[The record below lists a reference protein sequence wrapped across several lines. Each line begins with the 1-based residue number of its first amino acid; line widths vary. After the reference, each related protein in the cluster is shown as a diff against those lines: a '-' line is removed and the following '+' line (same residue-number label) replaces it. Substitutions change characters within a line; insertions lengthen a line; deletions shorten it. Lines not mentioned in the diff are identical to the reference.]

1 MIPMSKDDL
10 IIKEIDGVSY
20 HCKPP
25 VGETEIALFRYFKKE
40 NKIEPFMME
49 AEKLISKEYKGKRL
63 PKKKD
68 LLLLIADK
76 AEDLYYVNKEHSAV
90 EESAKE
96 LDKIIDMVLVKWTG
110 KIKLPL
116 FPINGSSSSAYLPM
130 KLKEEITT
138 WYMDQAG
145 LTEPEIKN

>member
-40 NKIEPFMME
+40 NKLEPYMVK
-49 AEKLISKEYKGKRL
+49 AEDLITRGFKGKRR
-63 PKKKD
+63 PNKKAY
-68 LLLLIADK
+68 LALVADK
-76 AEDLYYVNKEHSAV
+76 AEELYFKDKRNSAV
-90 EESAKE
+90 EESAGE
-96 LDKIIDMVLVKWTG
+96 LDKIIDMVLVKWSG
-110 KIKLPL
+110 KMKLPP
-116 FPINGSSSSAYLPM
+116 FPKNTSPAACLTM
-130 KLKEEITT
+130 RLKEEITT

>member
-25 VGETEIALFRYFKKE
+25 VGETEIALFRHFKQG
-40 NKIEPFMME
+40 NKIEPFMIK
-49 AEKLISKEYKGKRL
+49 AEELIRKELKGKRM
-63 PKKKD
+63 PKQKAF
-68 LLLLIADK
+68 LALVADK
-76 AEDLYYVNKEHSAV
+76 AEELYFKDKSNSAV
-90 EESAKE
+90 EESAKD
-96 LDKIIDMVLVKWTG
+96 LDNIIDMFLVKWTG
-110 KIKLPL
+110 SMKLPI
-116 FPINGSSSSAYLPM
+116 FPKKGSPAVYLPM
-130 KLKEEITT
+130 KLKEELTT

>member
-40 NKIEPFMME
+40 NKLEPYMVE
-49 AEKLISKEYKGKRL
+49 AEKLINKEYKGKRL
-63 PKKKD
+63 PKKKAF
-68 LLLLIADK
+68 LSLVADK
-76 AEDLYYVNKEHSAV
+76 SEELYFADKERSAV
-90 EESAKE
+90 EESAGE

-110 KIKLPL
+110 NMKLPS
-116 FPINGSSSSAYLPM
+116 FPKDSSPAACMPM